1 MSFYFPYF
9 QPIIDIP
16 SGRIAGYEA
25 LARTLDSQGRV
36 CSAGPLFSDP
46 SVPKETL
53 LDIDRSVRKQAIE
66 QVLAMPEGTFL
77 TVNISPEW
85 IQQLSNE
92 DRVPTLDMVLAAGVD
107 PKQIIIEI
115 TESEGE
121 LASLQRLVESYR
133 ALGMRIAVDDFG
145 AGYSELNRMIAL
157 EPDLIK
163 LDMRFFKSAIEGG
176 IANDAIQAIG
186 FMAERIGCDVLC
198 EGVETEQEFHF
209 AVECGATLIQGF
221 MFYPATASFI
231 VPEDS
236 MEKTERLRQSF
247 LALKLEEEK
256 QRANYFKD
264 IMSNVH
270 LLTELWLGTKNAPSV
285 DSLPHMPEGFI
296 RFYICSKNGE
306 QLSPNYEYYD
316 HQWHQETAYIGYN
329 WSGRPYFHQVLAI
342 SDMLSRTEVTSRP
355 YRDQA
360 SRELFQ
366 TIGINLDDRRVL
378 LVDYLYNI
386 N

>member
-1 MSFYFPYF
+1 MSFFFPYF

-16 SGRIAGYEA
+16 SGRIVGYEA

-66 QVLAMPEGTFL
+66 QIKNIPEGTFL
-77 TVNISPEW
+77 TLNISPEW
-85 IQQLSNE
+85 IQMLKHQ
-92 DRVPTLDMVLAAGVD
+92 DAVPTIDMVLSSGID
-107 PKQIIIEI
+107 PRRIIIEI
-115 TESEGE
+115 TENEGE
-121 LASLQRLVESYR
+121 LESIQRLVEEYR

-198 EGVETEQEFHF
+198 EGVETEQEFNF

-221 MFYPATASFI
+221 MFYPAKASFI
-231 VPEDS
+231 APEEA

-256 QRANYFKD
+256 ERANYFKD

-270 LLTELWLGTKNAPSV
+270 LLTDLWLGTKNVPSI

-296 RFYICSKNGE
+296 RFYICSISGE
-306 QLSPNYEYYD
+306 QLSPNYEYFD
-316 HQWHQETAYIGYN
+316 GQWYQEPSFIGYN
-329 WSGRPYFHQVLAI
+329 WSGRPYFYQVLAI

-355 YRDQA
+355 YRDRA

-366 TIGINLDDRRVL
+366 TIGIKLDEGRVL
-378 LVDYLYNI
+378 LVDYLYDI

>member
-1 MSFYFPYF
+1 MSAYFPYF

-16 SGRIAGYEA
+16 SGRIVGYEA
-25 LARTLDSQGRV
+25 LARTLDNQGKV
-36 CSAGPLFSDP
+36 CSAGPLFCDP
-46 SVPKETL
+46 SVSKEML
-53 LDIDRSVRKQAIE
+53 LEVDRSVRKQAIE
-66 QVLAMPEGTFL
+66 QINNMPEGTFL
-77 TVNISPEW
+77 TLNISPEW
-85 IQQLSNE
+85 IQMLKHQ
-92 DRVPTLDMVLAAGVD
+92 DAIPTIDMVLSSGID
-107 PKQIIIEI
+107 PHRIIIEI
-115 TESEGE
+115 TENEGE
-121 LASLQRLVESYR
+121 LESLQRLVEEYR

-198 EGVETEQEFHF
+198 EGVETEQEFNF
-209 AVECGATLIQGF
+209 AVACGATLIQGF
-221 MFYPATASFI
+221 LFYPAKASFI
-231 VPEDS
+231 PPNAS
-236 MEKTERLRQSF
+236 QAQTTALRQSF
-247 LALKLEEEK
+247 LELKLEEEK
-256 QRANYFKD
+256 ARTNYFKD

-270 LLTELWLGTKNAPSV
+270 FLTDLWLGTKSVPSI

-296 RFYICSKNGE
+296 RFYICAKNGD

-316 HQWHQETAYIGYN
+316 QQWHQETAYIGYN

-342 SDMLSRTEVTSRP
+342 SDILSRTEVTSRP
-355 YRDQA
+355 YRDRA

-378 LVDYLYNI
+378 LVDYLYDVD
-386 N
+386 